1 MAFTGPYPTKFSGH
15 TDSMKI
21 SATVFSGSVTNAGTI
36 GPGGGVI
43 ITSST
48 FLTGGFLNTNL
59 ISGTANGIS
68 VLSGSTIHGAI
79 VDSGTIKA
87 AGTGIQVSGGVVS
100 GGIRVGSQGRISA
113 GFSAIGV
120 ESAPTFGGGISNA
133 GKLFSTSSTGI
144 FVTSVAVFGNGS
156 AGGITNTGTIAA
168 GARGILVNP
177 TTFFGGIKN
186 QGIISAKTS
195 GIGVNGGTFSG
206 GITNSGTV
214 FATSRGIALGVKP
227 GFLFTGDLANAGKI
241 SAATG
246 IGVGVATVRGAI
258 VDSGTIN
265 ATNKGILVDGGVVS
279 GGIQVSSK
287 GKIFGGSGVI
297 VENTT
302 TFAGGITNGGTIS
315 VATHAII
322 VTSLTAFAGGVT
334 NSGKISIAGGSRQQ
348 YCECYW
354 WCQQQRHYIGT
365 QDRHSDRKCRAFR
378 HWERGRWRQQQRRD
392 HREDRHLDLE
402 QHC

>member
-1 MAFTGPYPTKFSGH
+1 MPFTGPYPTVFAGN
-15 TDSMKI
+15 TPAMVI
-21 SATVFSGSVTNAGTI
+21 SATTFSGGVTNTGTI
-36 GPGGGVI
+36 G
-43 ITSST
+43 
-48 FLTGGFLNTNL
+48 
-59 ISGTANGIS
+59 SGGIS
-68 VLSGSTIHGAI
+68 VVSGAFLSGGGILDSGIITGGVKVDSSSKIVATGAGGSTAI
-79 VDSGTIKA
+79 VIA
-87 AGTGIQVSGGVVS
+87 NTGS
-100 GGIRVGSQGRISA
+100 
-113 GFSAIGV
+113 
-120 ESAPTFGGGISNA
+120 FGGGISNA
-133 GKLFSTSSTGI
+133 GTLSATNSGI
-144 FVTSVAVFGNGS
+144 FVNDVSVFT
-156 AGGITNTGTIAA
+156 GGIINSGTIAA
-168 GARGILVNP
+168 RFFSGILILA
-177 TTFFGGIKN
+177 TSTFSGGISNLGKITAN
-186 QGIISAKTS
+186 GTGISLADI
-195 GIGVNGGTFSG
+195 VTFSG